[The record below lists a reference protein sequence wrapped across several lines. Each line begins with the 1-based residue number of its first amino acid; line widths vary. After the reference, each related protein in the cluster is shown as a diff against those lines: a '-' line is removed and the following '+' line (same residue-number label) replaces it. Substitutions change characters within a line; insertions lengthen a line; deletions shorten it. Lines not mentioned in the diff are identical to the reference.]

1 MFYHNRIEQMI
12 LFILDSMARVGDQ
25 TIPFENLYS
34 SVFYPY
40 SDRESQRFD
49 NSFFCVN
56 EIFAHLVQPYL
67 ALEFF
72 VSNNKIDIIDISK
85 ARGEYKLYAI
95 DIARKRNIAIKGS
108 SWGNGFA
115 IAFDSFF
122 VRLASC
128 LYICYLLL
136 KIPYTR
142 ELIEAHERFA
152 VLRTKSAI
160 QKFKPFNDLHKEFE
174 KLDQKETIYRLFPK
188 WKRVGWVWKAYFK
201 SFITL
206 RQFKQFYEPLTGKNS
221 IAQIDV
227 FYQKRIVHA
236 LLYEQLMREYMSHFK
251 GCTFFTGN
259 NLDRFSVI
267 EENLAKEYRIKTV
280 CYPHGLEYGY
290 KFPKGFS
297 CDVFYANSEYAAKEL
312 NRVYETEKF
321 IYDEDITKK
330 MFELKTVPVHPKH
343 VVFFTEQQEYHVNK
357 TILTGLQ
364 PLLAKDGIEILVK
377 LHPGDKKE
385 HYNDCNFKYI
395 TDYGESL
402 TGNICVSRKS
412 TVLLEAV
419 YNNSTAIAIITTQ
432 KDKSVFD
439 TFPSLQSE
447 KIIKTYNVQDL
458 YKEIKKHI

>member
-1 MFYHNRIEQMI
+1 MKDLLMKETGLLINDKI
-12 LFILDSMARVGDQ
+12 
-25 TIPFENLYS
+25 IPFENLFS
-34 SVFYPY
+34 SDFYHY
-40 SDRESQRFD
+40 SDRVSLRYKCE
-49 NSFFCVN
+49 FFCVN
-56 EIFAHLVQPYL
+56 ELFAHFLQPYL

-72 VSNNKIDIIDISK
+72 IASNEVDHIDVRK
-85 ARGEYKLYAI
+85 AKGEYKQYI
-95 DIARKRNIAIKGS
+95 TDIANKRGIPIKGCS
-108 SWGNGFA
+108 LLEKLHL
-115 IAFDSFF
+115 IVKAFFI
-122 VRLASC
+122 RLASC
-128 LYICYLLL
+128 LYLSHLMF
-136 KIPYTR
+136 KIPYSG
-142 ELIEAHERFA
+142 ESIEQHQHFS
-152 VLRTKSAI
+152 VLRTKAAI
-160 QKFKPFNDLHKEFE
+160 QKFKPFTNLYKEYEKVEQNDS
-174 KLDQKETIYRLFPK
+174 IYRLFPK
-188 WKRVGWVWKAYFK
+188 WKRIGWVWRSYFK
-201 SFITL
+201 SFSYL
-206 RQFKQFYEPLTGKNS
+206 RRFKEFYKPLTGKNS

-251 GCTFFTGN
+251 GCTFYTGN

-267 EENLAKEYRIKTV
+267 EENLAKEYGIKTV

-297 CDVFYANSEYAAKEL
+297 CDVFYATSEFAANEL
-312 NRVYETEKF
+312 NRVYETDKF
-321 IYDEDITKK
+321 IYDEEITKK
-330 MFELKTVPVHPKH
+330 MFELKGIPEHPKH

-357 TILTGLQ
+357 AILTELQ

-377 LHPGDKKE
+377 LHPGDTKD
-385 HYNDCNFKYI
+385 HYTDCNLKYV

-447 KIIKTYNVQDL
+447 KIIKTYNVPVL
-458 YKEIKKHI
+458 YKEIIKHI